1 MMIAHGWEAARDS
14 SSQLDEILNSNNRY
28 WIVIKIRS
36 RNMKLSQE
44 PTSAHFSHFI
54 ISVSSQDDDEVG
66 VEAKKKGKK
75 QDRRYSSLF
84 NDTF

>member
-1 MMIAHGWEAARDS
+1 MMIAHGWEERDS

-28 WIVIKIRS
+28 WIVIKFRS

-66 VEAKKKGKK
+66 GSKKKSKK